1 MMTYLLFGTALG
13 LSAVA
18 AYYSIM
24 GLVAIFAAAA
34 TPIFIMGSL
43 LELSKLV
50 VASWLYRSWK
60 KIPKLMMAYFTVA
73 LVVLMMLT
81 SMGIFGYLSKAH
93 LDQAVPSGDV
103 SAKLSLIDEKIKTE
117 KDNIDASRK
126 AISQLDQQVDQTI
139 SRTTDANG
147 ADRAVA
153 IRRGQQKERAR
164 LLTEIGEAQAK
175 VAKLNEERA
184 PIASEVRKV
193 EAEVGPIKYIAALIY
208 DQSASEDT
216 LEKAVRIV
224 IMMIVLVFDPLAVL
238 LLIAANWQ
246 LKQEKGEESFFK
258 QFETKQMRIDDF
270 APQPKEFIPEPHPL
284 QSFFDQNKDKITSE
298 PRPISDFPDLQEAIK
313 TGLENGTL
321 EIKGEETKVIDP
333 QDDLLFEEE
342 VKVEPKKDWEPELY
356 QRVGVK
362 TAEKELGRYETEL
375 LEQEKKRKVQSFL
388 SKAGTIEHDVENL
401 QK

>member
-43 LELSKLV
+43 LEASKLV

-60 KIPKLMMAYFTVA
+60 KIPKLMMLYFTTA
-73 LVVLMMLT
+73 LIVLMMLT

-93 LDQAVPSGDV
+93 LDQAVPTGDV
-103 SAKLSLIDEKIKTE
+103 AAKLSLIDEKIKTE
-117 KDNIDASRK
+117 KDNIDAARK
-126 AISQLDQQVDQTI
+126 QISQLDSQVDQTI
-139 SRTTDANG
+139 ARTTDANG

-153 IRRGQQKERAR
+153 IRRGQQKERTR
-164 LLTEIGEAQAK
+164 LLSEIGEAQTK
-175 VAKLNEERA
+175 VAKLQEERA

-208 DQSASEDT
+208 DQAADEAI

-224 IMMIVLVFDPLAVL
+224 IIMIVLVFDPLAVL

-246 LKQEKGEESFFK
+246 KKQEEEIPSVDERLKAGEAVPITEMPQEFRDFIKSG
-258 QFETKQMRIDDF
+258 ID
-270 APQPKEFIPEPHPL
+270 
-284 QSFFDQNKDKITSE
+284 
-298 PRPISDFPDLQEAIK
+298 
-313 TGLENGTL
+313 NGTL
-321 EIKGEETKVIDP
+321 EIKGAEEPKVIEP
-333 QDDLLFEEE
+333 EDDLVFEEE
-342 VKVEPKKDWEPELY
+342 VQVEKKDWEPELY
-356 QRVGVK
+356 NRVGQQP
-362 TAEKELGRYETEL
+362 KELGRYETEL

-388 SKAGTIEHDVENL
+388 EKAGTIEKDVEDL

>member
-1 MMTYLLFGTALG
+1 MTYLLFGTALG

-43 LELSKLV
+43 LEVSKLV

-60 KIPKLMMAYFTVA
+60 KIPKLMMGYFTVA

-117 KDNIDASRK
+117 KDNIDAARK

-164 LLTEIGEAQAK
+164 LLQEIGEAQTK
-175 VAKLNEERA
+175 VAKYNEERA

-208 DQSASEDT
+208 DQAADEAI

-246 LKQEKGEESFFK
+246 MKQEKGEE
-258 QFETKQMRIDDF
+258 
-270 APQPKEFIPEPHPL
+270 APHPL
-284 QSFFDQNKDKITSE
+284 QTFFDKNKDLNLTE
-298 PRPISDFPDLQEAIK
+298 PRPISDFPELQEAVKQGI
-313 TGLENGTL
+313 EDGTL
-321 EIKGEETKVIDP
+321 EIKGEESPKVIEP
-333 QDDLLFEEE
+333 EDDLLFEDKIE
-342 VKVEPKKDWEPELY
+342 VVVEEPKKDWEPELY
-356 QRVGVK
+356 QRVGVRS
-362 TAEKELGRYETEL
+362 TEKEIGRYEAEL
-375 LEQEKKRKVQSFL
+375 LEQEKQRKVQSFL
-388 SKAGTIEHDVENL
+388 NKVGTIEAEVEQLN
-401 QK
+401 KK